1 MLYILNYDYLKILNE
16 DEMKD
21 FVVIH
26 FGQYFKFTK
35 RKLCSK
41 LNEDQNLRKVVEHF
55 ISFSQHLMK

>member
-16 DEMKD
+16 DEVQD

-41 LNEDQNLRKVVEHF
+41 LNEDQILRKVVEHF
-55 ISFSQHLMK
+55 ISFPQHLMK

>member
-1 MLYILNYDYLKILNE
+1 MLYILNYDYLKILSE
-16 DEMKD
+16 DEVKD

-55 ISFSQHLMK
+55 ISFPQHLMK

>member
-16 DEMKD
+16 DEVKD